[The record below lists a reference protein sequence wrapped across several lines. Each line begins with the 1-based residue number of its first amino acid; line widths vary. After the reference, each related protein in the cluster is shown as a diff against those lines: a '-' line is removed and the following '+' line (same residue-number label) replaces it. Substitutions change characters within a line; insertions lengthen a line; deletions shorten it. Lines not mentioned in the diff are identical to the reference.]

1 MALSLGQIAES
12 DSQQDPTFKTS
23 LAYTRLTA
31 TSALEK
37 LKEQGFTQE
46 QLPCA
51 STMAQVLNRMGYGL
65 RKVVKAKPQKKLHKR
80 MISSTTSKNLSR
92 NQQTSLKV
100 KPLSM
105 DCKATVNI
113 GGYSRGGKTRGDNQ
127 AEDHDMGCTEKYTPC
142 GILDE
147 DSGQLLYIN
156 FGSSSYKTRD
166 FIVDTLIQW
175 CNTITP
181 EQKQDTELIQINVD
195 NGPESSG
202 VRTQ

>member
-1 MALSLGQIAES
+1 
-12 DSQQDPTFKTS
+12 
-23 LAYTRLTA
+23 
-31 TSALEK
+31 
-37 LKEQGFTQE
+37 
-46 QLPCA
+46 
-51 STMAQVLNRMGYGL
+51 MGYGL
-65 RKVVKAKPQKKLHKR
+65 PKVVKAKPQRKLHKR
-80 MISSTTSKNLSR
+80 IISSTTSKNLSG

-113 GGYSRGGKTRGDNQ
+113 GGYSRGEKTRGDNQ
-127 AEDHDMGCTEKYTPC
+127 AQDHDMGCTEKHSLC
-142 GILDE
+142 GIVDGH
-147 DSGQLLYIN
+147 SGQLFYIN

-175 CNTITP
+175 WKTMTS
-181 EQKQDTELIQINVD
+181 EQKQDTELTQIKVD